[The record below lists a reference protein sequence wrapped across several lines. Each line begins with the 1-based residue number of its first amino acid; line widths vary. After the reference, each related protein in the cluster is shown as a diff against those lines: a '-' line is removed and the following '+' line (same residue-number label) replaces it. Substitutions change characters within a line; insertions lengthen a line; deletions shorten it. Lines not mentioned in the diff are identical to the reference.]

1 MNEDTEVRGDLLR
14 KAIFVVWLA
23 NRYNKTISVS
33 ELTRIAGYSS
43 SGIYSAK
50 ETGWLKINGNVTL
63 PQKRELYLEKN
74 ILYYHKAVKQITL
87 SILIFTIMMI
97 LQRYAYDQY
106 NIILIGSPILLYTSA
121 IILIFLYIFWYRL
134 LWIITKNRAR

>member
-63 PQKRELYLEKN
+63 PQKSELYLEKN

-106 NIILIGSPILLYTSA
+106 NIILIGSPILLYASA

-134 LWIITKNRAR
+134 LWIVTKNRAR